1 MDIKRLSLLHRLTR
15 ILDRNHF
22 GTIDYELAKFFLDNY
37 RSISKMNI
45 YEIAEQNFVSRA
57 SIRRF
62 ASHIGYENFA
72 VMKQHFQDFD
82 EGAEVYL
89 KVHGTADFR
98 IELYRYLSLMMEE
111 LNVRM
116 NSSEVSWL
124 VKEIDQAQE
133 VAFIASSHIA
143 GILQTFQQE
152 LVIFGKRVTLLSNE
166 EDICASLDYFG
177 PETMVIVFSIS
188 GLLAETLTPVIKCFT
203 GKKILFTLKRA
214 PEFNYNFE
222 KIYHLRSQEN
232 TEIPDVFYYSYA
244 VHYVL
249 DVILSEFL
257 KLKTE
262 RNDFNDL

>member
-15 ILDRNHF
+15 ILDRNQF
-22 GTIDYELAKFFLDNY
+22 GTVDYELAKFFLENY
-37 RSISKMNI
+37 RSIGAMNI

-62 ASHIGYENFA
+62 ACHIGYENFA
-72 VMKQHFQDFD
+72 EMKQHFQDFD
-82 EGAEVYL
+82 EGAEVYRAF
-89 KVHGTADFR
+89 HGAADFR
-98 IELYRYLSLMMEE
+98 TELYRALSLMMKE

-124 VKEIDQAQE
+124 VKEIEQVEE

-152 LVIFGKRVTLLSNE
+152 LVIFGKRVTLLSNK

-188 GLLAETLTPVIKCFT
+188 GLLAETLAPLIDRFT

-214 PEFNYNFE
+214 PTFNRGFG

-232 TEIPDVFYYSYA
+232 TEVPDVLYYSYA

-257 KLKTE
+257 KLKAE
-262 RNDFNDL
+262 RNDFDDL